1 VNSAKQGAQKMTRLI
16 DVVLE
21 DQSVLL
27 IRMGELTYQTLSTSI
42 KAYIEGATVQNQV
55 REMSD
60 QLMLM
65 ADKVEDRTFELITR
79 FQPVASDLR
88 TIKSY
93 MKIGYDFARYGRY
106 ALDISYINDQINGL
120 KDCNPNIRESIEK
133 MSEKVLQMVKISIDA
148 LRKHDVDLA
157 KTIAEPEQEVDE
169 MYQNHLK
176 KMLEEENTTNKSIIS
191 SVLMARYLERIA
203 DHATYVCESI
213 LYIVTGE
220 KTKLR

>member
-1 VNSAKQGAQKMTRLI
+1 MNRLI

-27 IRMGELTYQTLSTSI
+27 ARMGELTYQTLSISI
-42 KAYIEGATVQNQV
+42 KAYVEGSTALNQV

-60 QLMLM
+60 RLMLM
-65 ADKVEDRTFELITR
+65 ADKVEDRTFELIAR

-106 ALDISYINDQINGL
+106 ALDISFLNDQLNGL
-120 KDCNPNIRESIEK
+120 KECDSDTRAFIEE
-133 MSEKVLQMVKISIDA
+133 MSEKVLQMVAISVDA
-148 LRKHDVDLA
+148 LRKLDINLA
-157 KTIAEPEQEVDE
+157 RNISQTEREVDK
-169 MYQNHLK
+169 MYLDHLK
-176 KMLEEENTTNKSIIS
+176 KLIDEEQSSSKCLLSNT
-191 SVLMARYLERIA
+191 LMSRYLERIA
-203 DHATYVCESI
+203 DHAVYVCESI

-220 KTKLR
+220 KSRLR

>member
-1 VNSAKQGAQKMTRLI
+1 
-16 DVVLE
+16 
-21 DQSVLL
+21 
-27 IRMGELTYQTLSTSI
+27 MGELTYQTLSTSI
-42 KAYIEGATVQNQV
+42 KAYIEGSTVQYQV

-65 ADKVEDRTFELITR
+65 ADKVEDRAFELITR

-88 TIKSY
+88 AIKSY

-120 KDCNPNIRESIEK
+120 KVCNTDISESIEK
-133 MSEKVLQMVKISIDA
+133 MGEKVLQMVKISVDA

-176 KMLEEENTTNKSIIS
+176 KILEEGNTTNKCVVS
-191 SVLMARYLERIA
+191 SVLMTRYLERIA
-203 DHATYVCESI
+203 DHAVYVCESI